1 MSTIDLG
8 GDAWRL
14 KGFLPG
20 DWLRPD
26 LAERA
31 LSQAQGWAPAQVP
44 GSVQH
49 DLWRAGELADPY
61 VGRNSLAA
69 EWVAERTW
77 VYARSF
83 VADPAWRGRRARLRF
98 EGVDYAARFAL
109 NGAALGAHEGMLT
122 PACFEVD
129 ELLRYDAPNE
139 LVAIIAPAP
148 REQDQM
154 GRTSLVRSR
163 KSRMGYWWDFC
174 PRLINLGL
182 WDAVALELSGPLR
195 IEDVWVR
202 PALAPDHSRAEV
214 AVTVTLSTPEARDAA
229 VEVTLRHAGRAVA
242 SERVERQL
250 AAGGSQDEAKPL
262 SALELRLAVE
272 APRLWWPNGYGEQA
286 LYSAEVRVADA
297 GDAGD
302 AAGPSD
308 ERSVSFGIRSVEVV
322 ANATPDPA
330 APPYTFV
337 VNGER
342 VYING
347 WNWVPLD
354 ALYGV
359 ERPEK
364 LGAVLELA
372 RRAHVNLLRVNG
384 VGLIERADFYEQ
396 CDRLG
401 LMIWQEF
408 AVTSSD
414 QDRKPS
420 EDPDYIAAVVAEA
433 REIVPRRRNYPALV
447 IWCAGNELE
456 SLEKLP
462 LDDSEALIGALKRV
476 ARELDPDRHWLP
488 TSARGRKP
496 FNGLPSIRRDPDG
509 LHDVHGPWL
518 YEGLVEQY
526 ALYNAGSSLFHSEFA
541 VEGLTNPETLRTLLP
556 PEELHAGRLESPAW
570 RHLSAWWVRPAHW
583 RDWFGQI
590 DDLDMLVRAT
600 QMLQAEGVRYAIE
613 ANRRRIPRNSGSLP
627 WQLNEPYP
635 MAACTSAVDYYGRP
649 KALYHAVAEA
659 FAPLALS
666 ARYDTLAWAG
676 RPAFEAELWAVS
688 ALRAPV
694 AGATLEARV
703 VGAGGAVYERVAVPA
718 IVAASGPTHLGVISC
733 PLGRIADEVFFLD
746 MRLAS
751 ADGAALAAS
760 RVCFSRA
767 ANLAPLLALTSTTL
781 AVAAERRADRWGV
794 ELANTGARAALFVRL
809 ADGRDVRAAG
819 HALFEA
825 NHFCLLP
832 GERRALTVE
841 WRGVAT
847 AERRLTIGGWN
858 TGQALLTEEVPA

>member
-1 MSTIDLG
+1 MTTIDLG
-8 GDAWRL
+8 GDGWRI

-26 LAERA
+26 LAQRA
-31 LSQAQGWAPAQVP
+31 MGQPQGWVPAQVP

-83 VADPAWRGRRARLRF
+83 AADTAWRGRRARLRF
-98 EGVDYAARFAL
+98 EGVDYAARFVL
-109 NGAALGAHEGMLT
+109 NGVTIGAHESMFT
-122 PACFEVD
+122 PACFEVA

-139 LVAIIAPAP
+139 LLVLLAPAP
-148 REQDQM
+148 QEQDQM

-174 PRLINLGL
+174 PRLVNLGL
-182 WDAVALELSGPLR
+182 WDAVALHLSGPIR
-195 IEDVWVR
+195 VEDVWAR
-202 PALAPDHSRAEV
+202 PALAPDHGRADVAV
-214 AVTVTLSTPEARDAA
+214 AVTLSAPAPAQA
-229 VEVTLRHAGRAVA
+229 VVEVTLRHEGRAVA
-242 SERVERQL
+242 AARVEHPL
-250 AAGGSQDEAKPL
+250 PAGETTLQ
-262 SALELRLAVE
+262 LRLAVE

-297 GDAGD
+297 CDPAII
-302 AAGPSD
+302 SD
-308 ERSVSFGIRSVEVV
+308 ERAVSFGIRSLAVTP
-322 ANATPDPA
+322 NATPDPS

-342 VYING
+342 IYING

-364 LGAVLELA
+364 LAAVLELA

-384 VGLIERADFYEQ
+384 VGLIERAAFYEQ

-408 AVTSSD
+408 VVTSSD

-420 EDPDYIAAVVAEA
+420 EDPAYLAAVVAEA
-433 REIVPRRRNYPALV
+433 RAIVPRRRNHPALV

-462 LDDSEALIGALKRV
+462 LDDGEPLIGALRAV
-476 ARELDPDRHWLP
+476 ARELDPERHWLP

-518 YEGLVEQY
+518 YEGLEEQY
-526 ALYNAGSSLFHSEFA
+526 ALYNAGTSLFHSEFG
-541 VEGLTNPETLRTLLP
+541 VEGLTNPETLRALLA
-556 PEELHAGRLESPAW
+556 PEELHLGRLDSAAW

-583 RDWFGQI
+583 REWFGPVE
-590 DDLDMLVRAT
+590 DLEQLVRAT
-600 QMLQAEGVRYAIE
+600 QMLQAEGVRYTIE
-613 ANRRRIPRNSGSLP
+613 SNRRRAPRNSGSLP
-627 WQLNEPYP
+627 WQFNEPYP
-635 MAACTSAVDYYGRP
+635 MAACTSAIDYYARP
-649 KALYHAVAEA
+649 KALYYAVAEA

-666 ARYDTLAWAG
+666 ARYDRLAWAG
-676 RPAFEAELWAVS
+676 SPAFEAELWAAS

-694 AGATLEARV
+694 ASATMEARV
-703 VGAGGAVYERVAVPA
+703 AGASGAVYATISAPA
-718 IVAASGPTHLGVISC
+718 LVAADGPTRLGAISC
-733 PLGRIADEVFFLD
+733 PLERIADEVFFLD
-746 MRLAS
+746 MRLL
-751 ADGAALAAS
+751 GAQGAVLAAS

-767 ANLAPLLALTSTTL
+767 ANLAPLLALPPTTL
-781 AVAAERRADRWGV
+781 AVAAERAGDRW
-794 ELANTGARAALFVRL
+794 EIDLTNTGPQAAMFVRV
-809 ADGRDVRAAG
+809 ADGRDVREPGQA
-819 HALFEA
+819 FVEA

-832 GERRALTVE
+832 GESRALAVE
-841 WRGVAT
+841 WRGVAP
-847 AERRLTIGGWN
+847 AERALSIGGWN
-858 TGQALLTEEVPA
+858 TSQARLPSWG